1 MESSLV
7 FIVILN
13 IVSFKWKHF
22 QKYSVFHEKKIL
34 QDCVLAVKA
43 IDDGVAPP
51 HLPRPGGIEPL
62 HRLLRW
68 RYDPT
73 EPLEVSFHWLFY
85 YVIPETKP
93 QFFYNPIWKMKVLSV
108 GIDPDHIGFTS
119 DHLSAELFD
128 LQ

>member
-22 QKYSVFHEKKIL
+22 QKYSVFHEKIL

-73 EPLEVSFHWLFY
+73 ESLEKYRFTDYF
-85 YVIPETKP
+85 I
-93 QFFYNPIWKMKVLSV
+93 IW
-108 GIDPDHIGFTS
+108 F
-119 DHLSAELFD
+119 
-128 LQ
+128 